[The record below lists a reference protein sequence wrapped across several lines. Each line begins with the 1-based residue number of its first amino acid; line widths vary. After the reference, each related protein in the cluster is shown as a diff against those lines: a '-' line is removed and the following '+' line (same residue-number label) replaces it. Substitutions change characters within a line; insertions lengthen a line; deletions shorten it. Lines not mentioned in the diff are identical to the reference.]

1 MSRDKSGS
9 WLSRHKILAGIITV
23 TVAAI
28 LYHWLKL
35 WGLAVLVV
43 AQFLLWKYA
52 AWPQKVKLWASL
64 GLSVVLI
71 IIASAWN
78 NYNLPPTISID
89 NALADSI
96 GTDNN
101 TSNYDIT
108 GNITSQK
115 SVTLTIDGKHISLN
129 SNHDFSYK
137 TSLHEGD
144 NNFTLIATNGSGRD
158 REVLTIHRNTKAED
172 AQDAAQQA
180 AADKASQQQA
190 ATDAAS
196 QKAAQQQSDENTIK
210 TAVQKDL
217 GGTNDVGG
225 KYYRGIDV
233 EPQENG
239 GYGVFVDY
247 NADEASNNKDD
258 KVLYTEKAEQLY
270 KTIYS
275 QTGQDI
281 TTASVSAYFAGT
293 DQYGNNSDKLVYKT
307 ILDKSIADKVNW
319 KADDATL
326 QIDLPNLWSVTQDF
340 LQ

>member
-1 MSRDKSGS
+1 MSKDKSGS
-9 WLSRHKILAGIITV
+9 WFKRHKILTA
-23 TVAAI
+23 VAAIIVAVI

-35 WGLAVLVV
+35 WGLAVLAV
-43 AQFLLWKYA
+43 AQFVLWKYA
-52 AWPQKVKLWASL
+52 AWPQKVRVWASL
-64 GLSVVLI
+64 GISVVLI
-71 IIASAWN
+71 VIASAWN

-96 GTDNN
+96 GTSNN
-101 TSNYDIT
+101 VSNYDIT

-129 SNHDFSYK
+129 SHHDFSYK
-137 TSLHEGD
+137 TGLHDGD
-144 NNFTLIATNGSGRD
+144 NNFTLIATNGSGED

-172 AQDAAQQA
+172 TQDAAQPA
-180 AADKASQQQA
+180 AADKAAKQQA
-190 ATDAAS
+190 AADAAS
-196 QKAAQQQSDENTIK
+196 QKAAQQQSDENAIK
-210 TAVQKDL
+210 TAVKKDL
-217 GGTNDVGG
+217 GGSNDVGG
-225 KYYRGIDV
+225 GYYRSIDV
-233 EPQENG
+233 EPQVSG

-281 TTASVSAYFAGT
+281 KTASVSAWFAGT

-307 ILDKSIADKVNW
+307 MLDKSVADKVNW

>member
-1 MSRDKSGS
+1 MSKDKTDS
-9 WLSRHKILAGIITV
+9 WFKRHKILTAIAAII
-23 TVAAI
+23 VAAI

-35 WGLAVLVV
+35 WGLTILVV
-43 AQFLLWKYA
+43 AQLLLWRYA
-52 AWPQKVKLWASL
+52 AWPRKAKVAASL
-64 GLSVVLI
+64 IFSVVLI
-71 IIASAWN
+71 VVASAWN

-101 TSNYDIT
+101 VTNYDIT

-129 SNHDFSYK
+129 SHHDFSYK
-137 TSLHEGD
+137 TDLHEGD
-144 NNFTLIATNGSGRD
+144 NNFALVATNGSGED

-180 AADKASQQQA
+180 AVDKASQQQA
-190 ATDAAS
+190 AADAAS
-196 QKAAQQQSDENTIK
+196 QQAAQQQSDENTIK
-210 TAVQKDL
+210 TAVLKDL

-233 EPQENG
+233 EAQESG

-247 NADEASNNKDD
+247 NADEASSNKDD

-281 TTASVSAYFAGT
+281 KTASVSAWFAGT

-307 ILDKSIADKVNW
+307 ILDKPVADKVNW

>member
-1 MSRDKSGS
+1 MSKDKSGS
-9 WLSRHKILAGIITV
+9 WFKRHKILTAIATII
-23 TVAAI
+23 VAAI

-35 WGLAVLVV
+35 WGLAVLAV
-43 AQFLLWKYA
+43 AQFAFWKYA
-52 AWPQKVKLWASL
+52 AWPQKVKVWASL
-64 GLSVVLI
+64 GLSIVLI

-96 GTDNN
+96 GTGNN
-101 TSNYDIT
+101 VSNYDIT

-129 SNHDFSYK
+129 PHHDFSYK
-137 TSLHEGD
+137 TNLSVGD
-144 NNFTLIATNGSGRD
+144 NNFTLIATNGSGED

-180 AADKASQQQA
+180 AADKAAKQQA
-190 ATDAAS
+190 AADAAS
-196 QKAAQQQSDENTIK
+196 QKAAQQQSDENSIK
-210 TAVQKDL
+210 TAVKKDL
-217 GGTNDVGG
+217 GGSNDVGG
-225 KYYRGIDV
+225 KYYRSIDV
-233 EPQENG
+233 EPQVSG

-247 NADEASNNKDD
+247 NADETGSSSSEKT
-258 KVLYTEKAEQLY
+258 LYTEKAEQLY

-281 TTASVSAYFAGT
+281 KTASVSAWFAGT

-307 ILDKSIADKVNW
+307 MLDKPVADKVNW

-326 QIDLPNLWSVTQDF
+326 QIHLPNLWSVTQDF
-340 LQ
+340 L

>member
-1 MSRDKSGS
+1 MRKDKSGN
-9 WLSRHKILAGIITV
+9 WLKRHKILTGIAAVII
-23 TVAAI
+23 AAI

-35 WGLAVLVV
+35 WGLAVLGV
-43 AQFLLWKYA
+43 AQFLFWKYA
-52 AWPQKVKLWASL
+52 AWPQKIKVAISL
-64 GLSVVLI
+64 IFSIVLI

-96 GTDNN
+96 GTDNSV
-101 TSNYDIT
+101 SNYDIT
-108 GNITSQK
+108 GSIASQK
-115 SVTLTIDGKHISLN
+115 SVTLTIDGKHIPLDSH
-129 SNHDFSYK
+129 HDFSYK
-137 TSLHEGD
+137 TGLHEGD
-144 NNFTLIATNGSGRD
+144 NNFTLVATNGSGED

-172 AQDAAQQA
+172 AQDAAQQT
-180 AADKASQQQA
+180 AADKAAKQQA
-190 ATDAAS
+190 AADAAD
-196 QKAAQQQSDENTIK
+196 QKTAQQKNDEAAI
-210 TAVQKDL
+210 TAAVKKDL

-225 KYYRGIDV
+225 KYYRNIDV
-233 EPQENG
+233 EPQESG

-270 KTIYS
+270 KTIYA

-281 TTASVSAYFAGT
+281 KTASVSAWFAGT

-307 ILDKSIADKVNW
+307 ILDKSVADKVNW

>member
-1 MSRDKSGS
+1 MKSKAN
-9 WLSRHKILAGIITV
+9 WFKRHRILTAIAALI
-23 TVAAI
+23 VAAI

-52 AWPQKVKLWASL
+52 ALPRKVKVAASIAF
-64 GLSVVLI
+64 SVVLI

-78 NYNLPPTISID
+78 NYNLPPTISFD

-96 GTDNN
+96 TTDNN
-101 TSNYDIT
+101 VSSYTIT
-108 GNITSQK
+108 GTIDSHK
-115 SVTLTIDGKHISLN
+115 AVTLTIDGKKLPLN
-129 SNHDFSYK
+129 SHHDFSYK
-137 TSLHEGD
+137 TSLQEGD
-144 NNFTLIATNGSGRD
+144 NNFTLVAINGSGKD
-158 REVLTIHRNTKAED
+158 REVLTVHRTTKAEA
-172 AQDAAQQA
+172 AQDAADQA
-180 AADKASQQQA
+180 ASDKASQQQA
-190 ATDAAS
+190 ANDAAS
-196 QKAAQQQSDENTIK
+196 QKAASQQNVQDAIK
-210 TAVQKDL
+210 AAVSKDL

-225 KYYRGIDV
+225 KYYRSIDV
-233 EPQENG
+233 EPQVNG

-247 NADEASNNKDD
+247 NADEASSNKDD

-270 KTIYS
+270 KTIYT

-281 TTASVSAYFAGT
+281 RTASVSAWFAGT

-307 ILDKSIADKVNW
+307 ILDKPVADKVNW